1 MAPNMSP
8 EHIRAAFAG
17 PLPDRPRGPRRG
29 PDRRRSS
36 GPRYFGL
43 VIGGALL
50 AASAAEVLTTG
61 WDQAAYNKVLSPAAG
76 AT

>member
-1 MAPNMSP
+1 
-8 EHIRAAFAG
+8 
-17 PLPDRPRGPRRG
+17 
-29 PDRRRSS
+29 
-36 GPRYFGL
+36 L